1 MATQSL
7 VRPAAAEV
15 RTMLQRIKMEN
26 IERVMTSDLSFGGHR
41 GSSKLMS
48 TSPRQ
53 KAPMFHHQQQFD
65 WKQSGF
71 AKKPE

>member
-26 IERVMTSDLSFGGHR
+26 IERVTSDLSFGGHR
-41 GSSKLMS
+41 GSKLMS

-53 KAPMFHHQQQFD
+53 KAAMFQHQQLD

-71 AKKPE
+71 KQPHISE